1 MLRDLVKHLS
11 SQLGVGEFAAAEADC
26 DFDLIPLFKESA
38 DHLDLRGDVVLVGA
52 WSEAHLFEFDDL
64 LILARFAL
72 ALGLLVLEPPVVHQ
86 AAHGW
91 DCVRCYLDK
100 IESPLLG
107 HPDRVDRRHDPQLF
121 TIIANQPDVPDPD
134 LVIRP

>member
-1 MLRDLVKHLS
+1 MLGDLVEHLPP
-11 SQLGVGEFAAAEADC
+11 QLGVGEFAAAEADR
-26 DFDLIPLFKESA
+26 DLDLVPLFEEPT
-38 DHLDLRGDVVLVGA
+38 DHLDLRGNVVLVGA
-52 WSEAHLFEFDDL
+52 RGEAHLFEFDDL
-64 LILARFAL
+64 LILARFSL

-91 DCVRCYLDK
+91 DRVRCYLDK
-100 IESPLLG
+100 IESPFLG